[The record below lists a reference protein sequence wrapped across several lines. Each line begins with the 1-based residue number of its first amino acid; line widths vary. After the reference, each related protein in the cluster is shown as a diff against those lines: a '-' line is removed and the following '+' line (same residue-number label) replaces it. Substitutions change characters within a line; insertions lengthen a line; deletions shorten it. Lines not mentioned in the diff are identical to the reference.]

1 MGGWWRLRRWLIRGV
16 FFGIRRLL
24 GFEGWCCWLG
34 ACEMALAG
42 SSSDRGY
49 VIRVSVMHD
58 EERRF

>member
-1 MGGWWRLRRWLIRGV
+1 M